1 MWTRI
6 INESMQ
12 KGVIMEQKDK
22 DKRERINLDRRE
34 MLKTKDDV
42 AATGTAIGDLP
53 AAERPGSR

>member
-1 MWTRI
+1 
-6 INESMQ
+6 MQ